1 MSLFNKPKRNIRRRP
16 FDDED
21 EDNENRMEVEDA
33 QPVKVKTKKDKPKQT
48 RLSFGEELEQ
58 GDDGEVFIVKKSSR
72 SKKLMKQLDHERRK
86 KKGEEK
92 MQVDTEQAN
101 KSIKQEK
108 DLEIKTDDLVVKIK
122 NTGPLILNGR
132 AALAAG
138 KDDYTSGEEEDEP
151 CSHKFR
157 KNTDKAETV
166 KILLE
171 STDDKG
177 KSRLIRE
184 EDHDR
189 SDDDDSQDRLDM
201 TVNTEARDKEKRREA
216 FLASQVPLKFSDNES
231 EHENEEEEWEAQQ
244 IRKGVT
250 GAQYIMRFRIKKIYI
265 KQCVK
270 YLKYFYMQIAAA
282 QQDSMLQQQ
291 YTMGMNVNQII
302 GSGVPLEMVLMPAPP
317 PPPSIQPPDPTKI
330 VPVTPQEVVNR
341 MRTRLDNLKEVHRR
355 HQQDQERLEGEL
367 QQTIKELDESEV
379 RTPHYAQRFR
389 YYQELRGYVT
399 DLVEC
404 LDEKLPLVIDLEQ
417 RWLDLYGERSVE
429 LMERRR
435 QDTRDQAEEITT
447 TARGQAIRRGPE
459 VEIHVRRA
467 TEREGRR
474 ARRRR
479 ARELA
484 SNIPKH
490 IDGMSSDDEV
500 TEQQN
505 LVFKQAKDEIDN
517 NCKDIFSDV
526 MEEYCTV
533 RGILSKFE
541 SWRETDMDAYT
552 EAYVSLCLP
561 KIISPIIRLQL
572 LTWNPIMESADLE
585 RTKWYNTLLLYALDS
600 KETEESLKRD
610 PDVRLI
616 PSTIEKIV
624 IPKLTSIIEKI
635 WDPMSTSQTLRLVGT
650 INRLI
655 KEYPNLNDS
664 SKQLETLF
672 NAILDKIKA
681 AIENDVFIPIFPKQV
696 WDTKHQF
703 FQRQFAMAVKLL
715 RNLLSWQGILGDI
728 QLKNLALGS
737 LLNRYLLAGLRVSC
751 PTDALFKANMLQSLK
766 TNMHNG
772 NVKKVIENI
781 DIYDDAVELL
791 KPFRL
796 SYNKGLIE
804 NFSTETEP
812 VWTTNIKRSIAGILQ
827 LDLFN
832 LEKEIAF
839 HSSETNHYGKCDI
852 DYIVSPED
860 DSRLIRKSFDPR
872 MCIGHPSRYWSNVP
886 KVQCTDDDQNPILK
900 SSERVYQLKTD
911 GFVHNIISV
920 NASGGIY
927 VQPFQSMGE
936 AHYHFVRQT
945 IELASVKDIANKI
958 ITNNLRTTV
967 LQHELPEIDLT
978 QGRGTPDKNFVFKSI
993 SHLLDRLSHRLENP
1007 GLDTEIHNLHNT
1019 TISVLLYYLG
1029 MLDRVDLGKAYTRIS
1044 GTSYKEETIRNM
1056 FLEALP
1062 QVGSRESA
1070 LFILDLVQGNEVSDM
1085 SAIQLLMRL
1094 PFHIKKP
1101 DVQLLVSLQP
1111 LLALPSKICAEV
1123 QNTAILTY
1131 GTLIYKTCL
1140 VHCPYEMLDDYV
1152 RLYLDKFTE
1161 TTLYEQKMIWLEG
1174 LANIQLGKVVE
1185 FLEPIATGNNAE
1197 SRHFRV
1203 LAAWASIPT
1212 APLRPDVI
1220 YPVYWPILLNRT
1232 EHLEMR
1238 VAALTLLI
1246 VSSPTPNRLI
1256 SLYWYMQNEPNQH
1269 LYNYFYTMLK
1279 SMERTTYPCY
1289 RRISKIAAQF
1299 SRVLRVPN
1307 NEYMITGNYLIDY
1320 QDSLRRFGAMLHGII
1335 IANPSTNIPEV
1346 IYVTLNNYASGT
1358 HLNHVSLYIKA
1369 EGIFHSLATSF
1380 DNPTNIKDILK
1391 EFKLDE
1397 RMKGPMHLEIITR
1410 IQEKTVLCVHWN
1422 ETNIVEGLKYLS
1434 SLSDNIYQTYY
1445 NMEFHV
1451 NQQRINVP
1459 LAIESV
1465 QVTDFG
1471 TNVRLAMT
1479 GTSLFSMRGNFTR
1492 DFPGRN
1498 NHIIL
1503 RTSVHGI
1510 ETIENYNP
1518 LVDLWHSAERVQ
1530 SLHGY
1535 LPINVTLGLDE
1546 RPFISYDTL
1555 EEHLKTG
1562 ITVHART
1569 LTNIRGANV
1578 RSKLNRVCRS
1588 CSVSHTVVKSPSSDL
1603 QTVNILNVGLPEL
1616 GGRLQVKIFDC
1627 ESMISYETLINDI
1640 WSFHRSNYQTW
1651 PSMKFVLIGLHFLDY
1666 FTFVPPKGS
1675 CGLAAYIE
1683 ALKFGPSQTKLEYI
1697 KSENRHILSLTHH
1710 DLQSSQVLHQW
1721 NLAGLY
1727 EATSWLSDVIK
1738 FKATKIVPNERVL
1751 KFCVEAERHMP
1762 WQWEILSNEP
1772 SESYRIKLNFIW
1784 GLSDTVKG
1792 KCSGSSLSINL
1803 IGEISSK
1810 QLEESKRASWPYG
1823 ECKNESEGK
1832 RIVPYTNSCY
1842 EVSKE
1847 MSTLRKYKI
1856 LAQHE
1861 NLPESLSKLVWK
1873 LYALYDLIGGNSSI
1887 ARKSDQLAITAIFPK
1902 DSNVG
1907 ELQLNGDKVA
1917 IEYNSHF
1924 IDLFLTRMRIHKY
1937 MEIPLFR
1944 MFSSAC
1950 IITLDSIKSAY
1961 NTVYSFAKN
1970 SEVILLGQCYDEN
1983 PRFVLTAANGVYGIN
1998 VNLTDESG
2006 TTRIMADKD
2015 RGILYNATSS
2025 IQLQSDYAFHKLGTK
2040 KIKMGDKAIDI
2051 LLPNLFLYMRWT
2063 QQQVLIFFSNHVL
2076 EFSCGICTLD
2086 HPNIDRLYEKL

>member
-250 GAQYIMRFRIKKIYI
+250 GAQ
-265 KQCVK
+265 
-270 YLKYFYMQIAAA
+270 IAAA

-447 TARGQAIRRGPE
+447 TARGQAMRRGPE

-751 PTDALFKANMLQSLK
+751 PTDALFKANMIMSTLPRAWLQ
-766 TNMHNG
+766 G
-772 NVKKVIENI
+772 
-781 DIYDDAVELL
+781 
-791 KPFRL
+791 
-796 SYNKGLIE
+796 
-804 NFSTETEP
+804 
-812 VWTTNIKRSIAGILQ
+812 
-827 LDLFN
+827 
-832 LEKEIAF
+832 
-839 HSSETNHYGKCDI
+839 
-852 DYIVSPED
+852 
-860 DSRLIRKSFDPR
+860 
-872 MCIGHPSRYWSNVP
+872 
-886 KVQCTDDDQNPILK
+886 
-900 SSERVYQLKTD
+900 
-911 GFVHNIISV
+911 
-920 NASGGIY
+920 
-927 VQPFQSMGE
+927 
-936 AHYHFVRQT
+936 
-945 IELASVKDIANKI
+945 
-958 ITNNLRTTV
+958 
-967 LQHELPEIDLT
+967 
-978 QGRGTPDKNFVFKSI
+978 
-993 SHLLDRLSHRLENP
+993 
-1007 GLDTEIHNLHNT
+1007 
-1019 TISVLLYYLG
+1019 
-1029 MLDRVDLGKAYTRIS
+1029 
-1044 GTSYKEETIRNM
+1044 
-1056 FLEALP
+1056 
-1062 QVGSRESA
+1062 
-1070 LFILDLVQGNEVSDM
+1070 
-1085 SAIQLLMRL
+1085 
-1094 PFHIKKP
+1094 
-1101 DVQLLVSLQP
+1101 
-1111 LLALPSKICAEV
+1111 
-1123 QNTAILTY
+1123 
-1131 GTLIYKTCL
+1131 
-1140 VHCPYEMLDDYV
+1140 
-1152 RLYLDKFTE
+1152 
-1161 TTLYEQKMIWLEG
+1161 
-1174 LANIQLGKVVE
+1174 
-1185 FLEPIATGNNAE
+1185 
-1197 SRHFRV
+1197 
-1203 LAAWASIPT
+1203 
-1212 APLRPDVI
+1212 
-1220 YPVYWPILLNRT
+1220 
-1232 EHLEMR
+1232 
-1238 VAALTLLI
+1238 
-1246 VSSPTPNRLI
+1246 
-1256 SLYWYMQNEPNQH
+1256 
-1269 LYNYFYTMLK
+1269 
-1279 SMERTTYPCY
+1279 
-1289 RRISKIAAQF
+1289 
-1299 SRVLRVPN
+1299 
-1307 NEYMITGNYLIDY
+1307 
-1320 QDSLRRFGAMLHGII
+1320 
-1335 IANPSTNIPEV
+1335 
-1346 IYVTLNNYASGT
+1346 
-1358 HLNHVSLYIKA
+1358 
-1369 EGIFHSLATSF
+1369 
-1380 DNPTNIKDILK
+1380 
-1391 EFKLDE
+1391 
-1397 RMKGPMHLEIITR
+1397 
-1410 IQEKTVLCVHWN
+1410 
-1422 ETNIVEGLKYLS
+1422 
-1434 SLSDNIYQTYY
+1434 
-1445 NMEFHV
+1445 
-1451 NQQRINVP
+1451 
-1459 LAIESV
+1459 
-1465 QVTDFG
+1465 
-1471 TNVRLAMT
+1471 
-1479 GTSLFSMRGNFTR
+1479 
-1492 DFPGRN
+1492 
-1498 NHIIL
+1498 
-1503 RTSVHGI
+1503 
-1510 ETIENYNP
+1510 ETIE
-1518 LVDLWHSAERVQ
+1518 
-1530 SLHGY
+1530 
-1535 LPINVTLGLDE
+1535 
-1546 RPFISYDTL
+1546 
-1555 EEHLKTG
+1555 HLKMF
-1562 ITVHART
+1562 A
-1569 LTNIRGANV
+1569 
-1578 RSKLNRVCRS
+1578 
-1588 CSVSHTVVKSPSSDL
+1588 
-1603 QTVNILNVGLPEL
+1603 
-1616 GGRLQVKIFDC
+1616 
-1627 ESMISYETLINDI
+1627 TLIQQL
-1640 WSFHRSNYQTW
+1640 SEQ
-1651 PSMKFVLIGLHFLDY
+1651 LDQAN
-1666 FTFVPPKGS
+1666 P
-1675 CGLAAYIE
+1675 AHNE
-1683 ALKFGPSQTKLEYI
+1683 AWEYAKSILKII
-1697 KSENRHILSLTHH
+1697 K
-1710 DLQSSQVLHQW
+1710 
-1721 NLAGLY
+1721 
-1727 EATSWLSDVIK
+1727 
-1738 FKATKIVPNERVL
+1738 
-1751 KFCVEAERHMP
+1751 
-1762 WQWEILSNEP
+1762 
-1772 SESYRIKLNFIW
+1772 
-1784 GLSDTVKG
+1784 
-1792 KCSGSSLSINL
+1792 
-1803 IGEISSK
+1803 
-1810 QLEESKRASWPYG
+1810 
-1823 ECKNESEGK
+1823 
-1832 RIVPYTNSCY
+1832 
-1842 EVSKE
+1842 
-1847 MSTLRKYKI
+1847 
-1856 LAQHE
+1856 
-1861 NLPESLSKLVWK
+1861 
-1873 LYALYDLIGGNSSI
+1873 
-1887 ARKSDQLAITAIFPK
+1887 
-1902 DSNVG
+1902 
-1907 ELQLNGDKVA
+1907 
-1917 IEYNSHF
+1917 
-1924 IDLFLTRMRIHKY
+1924 
-1937 MEIPLFR
+1937 PL
-1944 MFSSAC
+1944 
-1950 IITLDSIKSAY
+1950 
-1961 NTVYSFAKN
+1961 
-1970 SEVILLGQCYDEN
+1970 
-1983 PRFVLTAANGVYGIN
+1983 
-1998 VNLTDESG
+1998 
-2006 TTRIMADKD
+2006 
-2015 RGILYNATSS
+2015 
-2025 IQLQSDYAFHKLGTK
+2025 
-2040 KIKMGDKAIDI
+2040 
-2051 LLPNLFLYMRWT
+2051 
-2063 QQQVLIFFSNHVL
+2063 
-2076 EFSCGICTLD
+2076 
-2086 HPNIDRLYEKL
+2086 

>member
-250 GAQYIMRFRIKKIYI
+250 GA
-265 KQCVK
+265 
-270 YLKYFYMQIAAA
+270 QIAAA

-635 WDPMSTSQTLRLVGT
+635 WDPMSTFQTLRLVGT

-751 PTDALFKANMLQSLK
+751 PTDALFKANMIMSTLPRAWLQ
-766 TNMHNG
+766 G
-772 NVKKVIENI
+772 
-781 DIYDDAVELL
+781 
-791 KPFRL
+791 
-796 SYNKGLIE
+796 
-804 NFSTETEP
+804 
-812 VWTTNIKRSIAGILQ
+812 
-827 LDLFN
+827 
-832 LEKEIAF
+832 
-839 HSSETNHYGKCDI
+839 
-852 DYIVSPED
+852 
-860 DSRLIRKSFDPR
+860 
-872 MCIGHPSRYWSNVP
+872 
-886 KVQCTDDDQNPILK
+886 
-900 SSERVYQLKTD
+900 
-911 GFVHNIISV
+911 
-920 NASGGIY
+920 
-927 VQPFQSMGE
+927 
-936 AHYHFVRQT
+936 
-945 IELASVKDIANKI
+945 
-958 ITNNLRTTV
+958 
-967 LQHELPEIDLT
+967 
-978 QGRGTPDKNFVFKSI
+978 
-993 SHLLDRLSHRLENP
+993 
-1007 GLDTEIHNLHNT
+1007 
-1019 TISVLLYYLG
+1019 
-1029 MLDRVDLGKAYTRIS
+1029 
-1044 GTSYKEETIRNM
+1044 
-1056 FLEALP
+1056 
-1062 QVGSRESA
+1062 
-1070 LFILDLVQGNEVSDM
+1070 
-1085 SAIQLLMRL
+1085 
-1094 PFHIKKP
+1094 
-1101 DVQLLVSLQP
+1101 
-1111 LLALPSKICAEV
+1111 
-1123 QNTAILTY
+1123 
-1131 GTLIYKTCL
+1131 
-1140 VHCPYEMLDDYV
+1140 
-1152 RLYLDKFTE
+1152 
-1161 TTLYEQKMIWLEG
+1161 
-1174 LANIQLGKVVE
+1174 
-1185 FLEPIATGNNAE
+1185 
-1197 SRHFRV
+1197 
-1203 LAAWASIPT
+1203 
-1212 APLRPDVI
+1212 
-1220 YPVYWPILLNRT
+1220 
-1232 EHLEMR
+1232 
-1238 VAALTLLI
+1238 
-1246 VSSPTPNRLI
+1246 
-1256 SLYWYMQNEPNQH
+1256 
-1269 LYNYFYTMLK
+1269 
-1279 SMERTTYPCY
+1279 
-1289 RRISKIAAQF
+1289 
-1299 SRVLRVPN
+1299 
-1307 NEYMITGNYLIDY
+1307 
-1320 QDSLRRFGAMLHGII
+1320 
-1335 IANPSTNIPEV
+1335 
-1346 IYVTLNNYASGT
+1346 
-1358 HLNHVSLYIKA
+1358 
-1369 EGIFHSLATSF
+1369 
-1380 DNPTNIKDILK
+1380 
-1391 EFKLDE
+1391 
-1397 RMKGPMHLEIITR
+1397 
-1410 IQEKTVLCVHWN
+1410 
-1422 ETNIVEGLKYLS
+1422 
-1434 SLSDNIYQTYY
+1434 
-1445 NMEFHV
+1445 
-1451 NQQRINVP
+1451 
-1459 LAIESV
+1459 
-1465 QVTDFG
+1465 
-1471 TNVRLAMT
+1471 
-1479 GTSLFSMRGNFTR
+1479 
-1492 DFPGRN
+1492 
-1498 NHIIL
+1498 
-1503 RTSVHGI
+1503 
-1510 ETIENYNP
+1510 ETIE
-1518 LVDLWHSAERVQ
+1518 
-1530 SLHGY
+1530 
-1535 LPINVTLGLDE
+1535 
-1546 RPFISYDTL
+1546 
-1555 EEHLKTG
+1555 HLKMF
-1562 ITVHART
+1562 A
-1569 LTNIRGANV
+1569 
-1578 RSKLNRVCRS
+1578 
-1588 CSVSHTVVKSPSSDL
+1588 
-1603 QTVNILNVGLPEL
+1603 
-1616 GGRLQVKIFDC
+1616 
-1627 ESMISYETLINDI
+1627 TLIQQL
-1640 WSFHRSNYQTW
+1640 SEQ
-1651 PSMKFVLIGLHFLDY
+1651 LDQAN
-1666 FTFVPPKGS
+1666 P
-1675 CGLAAYIE
+1675 A
-1683 ALKFGPSQTKLEYI
+1683 
-1697 KSENRHILSLTHH
+1697 
-1710 DLQSSQVLHQW
+1710 
-1721 NLAGLY
+1721 
-1727 EATSWLSDVIK
+1727 
-1738 FKATKIVPNERVL
+1738 
-1751 KFCVEAERHMP
+1751 
-1762 WQWEILSNEP
+1762 
-1772 SESYRIKLNFIW
+1772 
-1784 GLSDTVKG
+1784 
-1792 KCSGSSLSINL
+1792 
-1803 IGEISSK
+1803 
-1810 QLEESKRASWPYG
+1810 
-1823 ECKNESEGK
+1823 
-1832 RIVPYTNSCY
+1832 
-1842 EVSKE
+1842 
-1847 MSTLRKYKI
+1847 
-1856 LAQHE
+1856 
-1861 NLPESLSKLVWK
+1861 
-1873 LYALYDLIGGNSSI
+1873 
-1887 ARKSDQLAITAIFPK
+1887 
-1902 DSNVG
+1902 
-1907 ELQLNGDKVA
+1907 
-1917 IEYNSHF
+1917 
-1924 IDLFLTRMRIHKY
+1924 HK
-1937 MEIPLFR
+1937 
-1944 MFSSAC
+1944 
-1950 IITLDSIKSAY
+1950 
-1961 NTVYSFAKN
+1961 
-1970 SEVILLGQCYDEN
+1970 
-1983 PRFVLTAANGVYGIN
+1983 
-1998 VNLTDESG
+1998 
-2006 TTRIMADKD
+2006 
-2015 RGILYNATSS
+2015 
-2025 IQLQSDYAFHKLGTK
+2025 
-2040 KIKMGDKAIDI
+2040 
-2051 LLPNLFLYMRWT
+2051 
-2063 QQQVLIFFSNHVL
+2063 
-2076 EFSCGICTLD
+2076 
-2086 HPNIDRLYEKL
+2086 